1 MRIIFGLFY
10 VRQFCNKFVELRLPG
25 MREENVALPDHADF
39 VIIGAGIHGLSTAWR
54 LAERLNANGRGAE
67 GRIVVLDKSGVG
79 SGASGIA
86 CGVVRNNYFQPAMRR
101 LMAHSVNVWE
111 SDPEE
116 FSYHPVGYMQVS
128 CEAMREDV
136 GSIFEQQREIG
147 YESVFVEG
155 ANAATNYMRG
165 FFGDWQAKNITSVLH
180 EKRGGY
186 SNNSKS
192 MQGLAR
198 KAEQEGVRILTGVE
212 VVGFS
217 FDSQSSA
224 VSAVETDQGSI
235 SCEQVIV
242 GAGPWVRDFW
252 RMLELP
258 KRITVR
264 ESGGCI
270 RDDVDMWRYWQLEEG
285 VLSVPPETL
294 LTDDGKVPPVIHV
307 DTDATLVSDVDGTI
321 VTEGMWG
328 IYYKP
333 DWHFGG
339 VQGGASPYR
348 VETPVDEVAIDP
360 YGPESPEFVASQ
372 DFARMWVSALAH
384 CHRRFEG
391 MMPKYHDE
399 PSGGIG
405 CFTPDS
411 FPVFDRFNENATL
424 IADSNHGWK
433 MIGVGHLVAD
443 EVLGDRQELLEPFRF
458 SRFEKGEL
466 HPVSNSPYPWS

>member
-1 MRIIFGLFY
+1 MEDSA
-10 VRQFCNKFVELRLPG
+10 V
-25 MREENVALPDHADF
+25 LPDHADY
-39 VIIGAGIHGLSTAWR
+39 VIIGAGIHGLSAAWR
-54 LAERLNANGRGAE
+54 LAQRLNANGRGAE
-67 GRIVVLDKSGVG
+67 GRIVVLDKSGVA

-101 LMAHSVNVWE
+101 LMAHSVDVWE
-111 SDPEE
+111 SDPEGL
-116 FSYHPVGYMQVS
+116 SYHPVGYMQVS
-128 CEAMREDV
+128 CEAMRRDV
-136 GSIFEQQREIG
+136 ASIYEQQREIG

-155 ANAATNYMRG
+155 ENAATNYMRG
-165 FFGDWQAKNITSVLH
+165 FFGDWQARNITSVLH

-186 SNNSKS
+186 SNNTKS

-198 KAEQEGVRILTGVE
+198 KAEREGAKVLTGVE
-212 VVGFS
+212 VVGFR
-217 FDSQSSA
+217 FDSGSSA
-224 VSAVETDQGSI
+224 VSAVETDQGPI
-235 SCEQVIV
+235 TCEQVIV
-242 GAGPWVRDFW
+242 GAGPWIRDFW
-252 RMLELP
+252 RMLGLP

-264 ESGGCI
+264 EPDGSA

-285 VLSVPPETL
+285 VLTVPPETL

-307 DTDATLVSDVDGTI
+307 DTDAPLLSDEDGSVI
-321 VTEGMWG
+321 TEEMWG

-348 VETPVDEVAIDP
+348 VDTPVDEVAIDP
-360 YGPESPEFVASQ
+360 YGPASPEFVASK

-411 FPVFDRFNENATL
+411 FPVFDRFSENATL
-424 IADSNHGWK
+424 VADSNHGWK

-443 EVLGDRQELLEPFRF
+443 EVLGERQELLEPFRF